1 MMKIFAIIFDMN
13 LIQLCKYQDHYQDV
27 PMLICLYV
35 VFDYKYKYQS
45 INVSKHGAVTE
56 NGLKVKINLFK

>member
-1 MMKIFAIIFDMN
+1 MMEIFAIIFDLN

-45 INVSKHGAVTE
+45 INVSKHVLQ
-56 NGLKVKINLFK
+56 LKVSIFSYHYN